1 MEGLRYS
8 SLNQDNKAIVNRIS
22 GNLDTN
28 FLKIIATISMTFDH
42 FGKEFFPDLIILQII
57 GRLAFP
63 IFAYCIVVGC
73 LYTSSFKKYI
83 QRLLMFGVLSQ
94 PIYVL
99 SSFPNWSGFVE
110 NFWVLNIFFTL
121 TLGAIAIK
129 SLEQKK
135 WIVLALD
142 ILIVSMF
149 NFDYGIY
156 GITIMLI
163 FYIFRNNYS
172 LAIIVS
178 SVYMVMPFFTSSE
191 VSILGYS
198 VGLQGFAV
206 MALIP
211 IFWRTSFNPKINK
224 YFFYIYYPAHLFVIF
239 IIRILNY

>member
-1 MEGLRYS
+1 MI
-8 SLNQDNKAIVNRIS
+8 AI
-22 GNLDTN
+22 
-28 FLKIIATISMTFDH
+28 ISMTFDH

-83 QRLLMFGVLSQ
+83 QRLLIFGVLSQ
-94 PIYVL
+94 PIYIL
-99 SSFPNWSGFVE
+99 SSFPNWSEFVE

-121 TLGAIAIK
+121 ALGAVAIK
-129 SLEQKK
+129 SLEQKN

-142 ILIVSMF
+142 ILTVSMF

-172 LAIIVS
+172 WAIIVS
-178 SVYMVMPFFTSSE
+178 SLYMVMPFFTSSE
-191 VSILGYS
+191 VCIAGYS
-198 VGLQGFAV
+198 LGLQGFAV

-211 IFWRTSFNPKINK
+211 IFWKTSFNPKINK